1 MIRSGNPR
9 DHDSDDWFV
18 EAEPAAQRSA
28 PPASQGEAPVQD
40 APTPADDWLAGN
52 TVSEKASRPRSL
64 DKVGLATAGLVVVLF
79 AGLAIAGVF
88 TSTHHLRPTPA
99 ATTVRNPTPPTT
111 TASTTTARSAVTP
124 PTSTLKPGDTGS
136 QVTDLQRTLAAV
148 GYSSGAADG
157 NYGPA
162 TQSAVARFQRAS
174 GLTAD
179 GIFGSQTLS
188 ALRRVAG

>member
-1 MIRSGNPR
+1 MTRCGDPR
-9 DHDSDDWFV
+9 DRDSDDWFV
-18 EAEPAAQRSA
+18 EAEPAAQRA
-28 PPASQGEAPVQD
+28 ALPASHQD
-40 APTPADDWLAGN
+40 APTPPDDWLAGN
-52 TVSEKASRPRSL
+52 TVSEQASPPRSL
-64 DKVGLATAGLVVVLF
+64 DKVGLAAAALLVALF

-88 TSTHHLRPTPA
+88 TNTHHPPRTLA
-99 ATTVRNPTPPTT
+99 ATTVPNPTTPTT
-111 TASTTTARSAVTP
+111 TAATTTVRSAVTP

-136 QVTDLQRTLAAV
+136 QVTDLQQTLAAV

-188 ALRRVAG
+188 ALRRMAG

>member
-1 MIRSGNPR
+1 M
-9 DHDSDDWFV
+9 
-18 EAEPAAQRSA
+18 
-28 PPASQGEAPVQD
+28 
-40 APTPADDWLAGN
+40 
-52 TVSEKASRPRSL
+52 
-64 DKVGLATAGLVVVLF
+64 
-79 AGLAIAGVF
+79 
-88 TSTHHLRPTPA
+88 
-99 ATTVRNPTPPTT
+99 
-111 TASTTTARSAVTP
+111 TP

-136 QVTDLQRTLAAV
+136 QVTDLQQTLAAV

-188 ALRRVAG
+188 ALRRMAG